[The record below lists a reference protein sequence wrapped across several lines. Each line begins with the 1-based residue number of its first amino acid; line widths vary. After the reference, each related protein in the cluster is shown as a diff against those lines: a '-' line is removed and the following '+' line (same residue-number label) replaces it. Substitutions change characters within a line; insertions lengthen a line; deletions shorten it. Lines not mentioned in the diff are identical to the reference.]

1 MQSSGTFKPTPADLE
16 FAAAWIA
23 LNRLIVKC
31 KGQERATL
39 LLSTCRNA
47 YMTANALFTEL
58 QVILG
63 DGVQPPGLRA
73 GAELLIKGTATAQLL
88 KTHFGRAIQTIREYE
103 KKSSVW
109 NDRQLIWADIEQA
122 KAEIDKLDTLSSSR
136 VEAILDTPVSA
147 SGNYEGQDRELLEV
161 NLESRPHLD
170 ETFRRLDETFAVLRA
185 AADLGFKAA
194 LALDRDPQ
202 AQLALVTDPR
212 EQFGD
217 EAVAEINSCVTRLV
231 TACRWHST
239 EKERKRTVGIT
250 SGHTRPRMAGHADDV
265 DLPCEVNAS
274 NVEEIIGELG
284 QLVREAMYVAHWKLC
299 DFFQPNVAKPPL
311 PALFKIR
318 LPFPVAEQ
326 TPGSLARLSVRP
338 IRCGA
343 DPAPDSVRIGLARL
357 AVPVKHLNTRSYAF
371 EERKIEQDV
380 ADDVRRAIHV
390 AAQGRCR
397 AVIFPEYSLPNSL
410 ANEIHALARKE
421 SIVVIGGLEGMT
433 IGDKLCARAIVAIP
447 GEGQPHFQCK
457 QQPSL
462 QEANGNAFFRDDNLS
477 LFLNTPIGDFSV
489 VVCSDFLE
497 LGTLQAWH
505 HSKPL
510 PDLVFV
516 IARNEYPD
524 LYVSLAKADAVRLY
538 TCVAICNVL
547 DDKKTDTASLGGSC
561 VIAPNRTKMELQ
573 ASEIPAQGNFLTGI
587 SVYEVPLHVP
597 RTRISGKPDQGFFAV
612 PRTAQRQ

>member
-1 MQSSGTFKPTPADLE
+1 MQTSGTFKPAPADLE
-16 FAAAWIA
+16 FAASWIA
-23 LNRLIVKC
+23 LNRLITNC
-31 KGQERATL
+31 KGQERVTL

-63 DGVQPPGLRA
+63 DGIQPSGLRA
-73 GAELLIKGTATAQLL
+73 GAELLIKGTATAQPL
-88 KTHFGRAIQTIREYE
+88 KTNFGRAIQTIREYE
-103 KKSSVW
+103 KKNGVW
-109 NDRQLIWADIEQA
+109 NDRHIIWADIEQA
-122 KAEIDKLDTLSSSR
+122 KAEIDKLDSLSSSR
-136 VEAILDTPVSA
+136 IDAILDTPASA

-161 NLESRPHLD
+161 NLQPRSHLD

-185 AADLGFKAA
+185 AADLGFKTA

-202 AQLALVTDPR
+202 AQLALMADSR
-212 EQFGD
+212 ERSAD

-231 TACRWHST
+231 TICRWHST
-239 EKERKRTVGIT
+239 DKEKQRTVGIT
-250 SGHTRPRMAGHADDV
+250 SGHARPQMTGRADDI
-265 DLPCEVNAS
+265 DLPSEVHAGNI
-274 NVEEIIGELG
+274 EGIIGALG

-326 TPGSLARLSVRP
+326 TSGNPSRPSVSP
-338 IRCGA
+338 IRCSATPAA
-343 DPAPDSVRIGLARL
+343 DKVRIGLARL

-371 EERKIEQDV
+371 DGKVAQDV
-380 ADDVRRAIHV
+380 SDDVRRAIH
-390 AAQGRCR
+390 AAAKDGCR

-410 ANEIHALARKE
+410 ANEIHSLASKE
-421 SIVVIGGLEGMT
+421 SIVVIGGLEGSF
-433 IGDKLCARAIVAIP
+433 IGDKLCARAIIAVP
-447 GEGQPHFQCK
+447 GESQPHFQYK
-457 QQPSL
+457 QHPSL
-462 QEANGNAFFRDDNLS
+462 QEANGDAFFRDDKLS
-477 LFLNTPIGDFSV
+477 LFLNTPVGDFSV

-505 HSKPL
+505 HSMPL

-516 IARNEYPD
+516 IARNDYPD
-524 LYVSLAKADAVRLY
+524 LYVSMAKADAIRLY

-547 DDKKTDTASLGGSC
+547 DNKKSDTASLEGSC
-561 VIAPNRTKMELQ
+561 VIVPSCGKMELQ
-573 ASEIPAQGNFLTGI
+573 ASELPAQGNFLTGI
-587 SVYEVPLHVP
+587 SVYEVPLNVS
-597 RTRISGKPDQGFFAV
+597 RARIHGKPDQGFFAV